1 MSRPFRPS
9 YVSARYYDR
18 PDLVRHD
25 YRHTYTYYDP
35 HYRLHHRVIWPSYHY
50 PVCYRFGHHTMF
62 RHVYPYY
69 HRKYVFI
76 SLGGW
81 WPLDYSYA
89 RYYWYGYHP
98 YVWYGYYPIAREV
111 ASDNYN
117 YYTYNYYYQNDD
129 GEYTSAGSQ
138 MPAEAGA
145 QPVDRSTWADV
156 REKLDQQDAQPA
168 AATLA
173 DTRFEEGVKS
183 FEAGNYDV
191 AARQFEEA
199 LRLSPGDVILPFAY
213 AQALFANGRYTE
225 SATLLRKALSTASP
239 EKEGV
244 FYPRGLYANDDVL
257 FAQIEDLVENL
268 DRFGYDG
275 DMQLLLGYHLLGVGE
290 TGYAREPL
298 EIAGQDLQNA
308 ESARVLLKVLDKIE
322 KEAAAQKTDGA
333 AAESPGDT
341 VGDVVAAKTA
351 VAAEPNAVTTPAA
364 EQPSS
369 LPDVPPEVPAQEEP
383 ISDRSQDGTA
393 GTQADVK
400 GMTVPKPSG
409 GDDGSGGATPPVV
422 PSNNTG
428 TSSKPP
434 ESSDGA
440 GGVFANLPSDMIA
453 EIGRYARVDF
463 GIFAGIVLLAGA
475 GVYLQWRLLDSDRV

>member
-1 MSRPFRPS
+1 VTTPPAAAAREQVAQAQARHSTLGSRLSERTSRRGLVPADPDTPRHAPGTGVMSRPFRPS

-129 GEYTSAGSQ
+129 GEYTSVGSE
-138 MPAEAGA
+138 MPVEAGA

-183 FEAGNYDV
+183 FEAGNYDA
-191 AARQFEEA
+191 AARQ
-199 LRLSPGDVILPFAY
+199 
-213 AQALFANGRYTE
+213 
-225 SATLLRKALSTASP
+225 
-239 EKEGV
+239 
-244 FYPRGLYANDDVL
+244 
-257 FAQIEDLVENL
+257 
-268 DRFGYDG
+268 
-275 DMQLLLGYHLLGVGE
+275 
-290 TGYAREPL
+290 
-298 EIAGQDLQNA
+298 
-308 ESARVLLKVLDKIE
+308 
-322 KEAAAQKTDGA
+322 
-333 AAESPGDT
+333 
-341 VGDVVAAKTA
+341 
-351 VAAEPNAVTTPAA
+351 
-364 EQPSS
+364 
-369 LPDVPPEVPAQEEP
+369 
-383 ISDRSQDGTA
+383 
-393 GTQADVK
+393 
-400 GMTVPKPSG
+400 
-409 GDDGSGGATPPVV
+409 
-422 PSNNTG
+422 
-428 TSSKPP
+428 
-434 ESSDGA
+434 
-440 GGVFANLPSDMIA
+440 
-453 EIGRYARVDF
+453 
-463 GIFAGIVLLAGA
+463 
-475 GVYLQWRLLDSDRV
+475 